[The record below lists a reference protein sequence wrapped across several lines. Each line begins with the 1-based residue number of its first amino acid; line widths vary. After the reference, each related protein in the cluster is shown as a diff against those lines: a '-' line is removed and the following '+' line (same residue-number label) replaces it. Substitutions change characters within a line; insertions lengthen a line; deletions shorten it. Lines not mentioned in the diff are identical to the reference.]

1 MDYMNHSNL
10 QKIDKIYHILDDI
23 KNQGNLEGI
32 IFAYRDG
39 RHIVENLGDKFD
51 SKKFISMCASVLESA
66 LGIRETIGNREINKI
81 VAEVDEKAILIFEC
95 DDKTFLTIL
104 VKKESNVNLVLSKL
118 KEIIQNIVTMY

>member
-1 MDYMNHSNL
+1 MNYMNHSNL
-10 QKIDKIYHILDDI
+10 QKFDELYQILDDI

-39 RHIVENLGDKFD
+39 GLIGENIGDKFD

-66 LGIRETIGNREINKI
+66 LGIGETIGNREINKI
-81 VAEVDEKAILIFEC
+81 VAEVAEKAILIFEC

-104 VKKESNVNLVLSKL
+104 VKKESNVNLILSKL
-118 KEIIQNIVTMY
+118 NEIIQKIIKMY

>member
-1 MDYMNHSNL
+1 MNHSNL
-10 QKIDKIYHILDDI
+10 QKFDELYQILDDI

-39 RHIVENLGDKFD
+39 RLIVENIGDKFD

-66 LGIRETIGNREINKI
+66 LGIGETIGNRKIHEI
-81 VAEVDEKAILIFEC
+81 VAEVAEKAILIFEC

-104 VKKESNVNLVLSKL
+104 VKKESNVNLILSKL
-118 KEIIQNIVTMY
+118 NEIIQKIVKMY

>member
-10 QKIDKIYHILDDI
+10 QKFNALYQILDDI

-39 RHIVENLGDKFD
+39 KLIIENLGDKFD

-66 LGIRETIGNREINKI
+66 LGIGEALGNREINKI
-81 VAEVDEKAILIFEC
+81 VAEVEEKAIIIFEC

-104 VKKESNVNLVLSKL
+104 IKKESNVNLILSKL
-118 KEIIQNIVTMY
+118 KEIIQKIVKMY